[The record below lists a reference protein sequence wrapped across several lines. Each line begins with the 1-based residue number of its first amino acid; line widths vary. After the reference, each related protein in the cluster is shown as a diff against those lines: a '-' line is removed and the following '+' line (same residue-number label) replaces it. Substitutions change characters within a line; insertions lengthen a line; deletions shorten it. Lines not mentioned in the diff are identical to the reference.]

1 MSQAQAADLLASSEV
16 LQRCEHV
23 AVIGAGVI
31 GTSWT
36 GLMLAHG
43 LQVRVHDPDPDARQ
57 KVADGLRQI
66 TPALD
71 ALGLPTQDLE
81 RRLEF
86 ADDVERAVEGADV
99 VQENGPEKLEFKR
112 RLWARVEKVVAP
124 TALLLS
130 STSGQPA
137 TLQAQDM
144 SDPGRLLVGH
154 PFNPP
159 HMVPLVEV
167 VPGERTDPAAV
178 EEAVAFYRALGKRP
192 LVLRKEKPGFVANRL
207 QAALF
212 QECVS
217 LVAEGVVTM
226 EDLDEI
232 VTSSIGMRWA
242 VNGPFLTFHLGGG
255 PGGLP
260 HFLEHLGPGMQARWA
275 TLGRPSFDEPTVALL
290 TDAVQRAYG
299 DRTYDEL
306 ERRRDAGQLAVM
318 RALAAVQQDAAAGS

>member
-1 MSQAQAADLLASSEV
+1 
-16 LQRCEHV
+16 
-23 AVIGAGVI
+23 
-31 GTSWT
+31 
-36 GLMLAHG
+36 MLAHG
-43 LQVRVHDPDPDARQ
+43 LQVRVHDPDPEVKA
-57 KVADGLRQI
+57 KVAAGLGQI

-71 ALGLPTQDLE
+71 ALGLPTEGLTD
-81 RRLEF
+81 RLEF
-86 ADDVERAVEGADV
+86 ADDVEAAVEGADV
-99 VQENGPEKLEFKR
+99 VQENGPEKLEFKQA
-112 RLWARVEKVVAP
+112 LWARVEKVVAP
-124 TALLLS
+124 SALLLS

-137 TLQAQDM
+137 TLQAEKTADG
-144 SDPGRLLVGH
+144 SRLLVGH

-167 VPGERTDPAAV
+167 VPGERTEPAAV

-207 QAALF
+207 QSAMF

-226 EDLDEI
+226 EDLDAI

-260 HFLEHLGPGMQARWA
+260 HFIQHLGPGMQSRWKS
-275 TLGRPSFDEPTVALL
+275 LGHPQFDEPTVALL
-290 TDAVQRAYG
+290 TEQVEQAYG
-299 DRTYDEL
+299 DLTYDEL

-318 RALAAVQQDAAAGS
+318 RALAAAREESDD

>member
-1 MSQAQAADLLASSEV
+1 MSQARPADLLAQSEV
-16 LQRCEHV
+16 LQRHEHV

-31 GTSWT
+31 GISWT
-36 GLMLAHG
+36 ALMLAHG
-43 LQVRVHDPDPDARQ
+43 LQVRVHDPDPEVRT
-57 KVADGLRQI
+57 KVRKGLEQI
-66 TPALD
+66 TPAID
-71 ALGLPTQDLE
+71 ALGLPTRDLAD
-81 RRLEF
+81 RLEF
-86 ADDVERAVEGADV
+86 ADDVEQAVDGADV
-99 VQENGPEKLEFKR
+99 VQENGPEKLEFKQ
-112 RLWARVEKVVAP
+112 RLWARVEQVVDPA
-124 TALLLS
+124 ALLLS

-144 SDPGRLLVGH
+144 ADGSRLLVGH

-167 VPGERTDPAAV
+167 VPGERTSPDAV
-178 EEAVAFYRALGKRP
+178 EQAVAFYRALGKRP

-207 QAALF
+207 QSAMF

-226 EDLDEI
+226 EDLDAV

-260 HFLEHLGPGMQARWA
+260 HFIQHLGPGMQNRWA
-275 TLGRPSFDEPTVALL
+275 SLGHPSFDEPTVALL
-290 TDAVQRAYG
+290 TEQVEQAYG

-318 RALAAVQQDAAAGS
+318 RALAAAQEEPTHD

>member
-1 MSQAQAADLLASSEV
+1 MTQRRPADLLADSDV
-16 LQRCEHV
+16 LQRYEQV

-31 GTSWT
+31 GTSWAA
-36 GLMLAHG
+36 LMLAHG
-43 LQVRVHDPDPDARQ
+43 LQVRVHDPDPEVRA
-57 KVADGLRQI
+57 KVHAGLEQVS
-66 TPALD
+66 PALD
-71 ALGLPTQDLE
+71 ALGLPTQGLAD
-81 RRLEF
+81 RLEF
-86 ADDVERAVEGADV
+86 ADDVEQAVDGARV
-99 VQENGPEKLEFKR
+99 VQENGPEKLEFKQQ
-112 RLWARVEKVVAP
+112 LWRRVEKLVDR

-137 TLQAQDM
+137 TLQAQEMAD
-144 SDPGRLLVGH
+144 GRRLLVGH

-207 QAALF
+207 QSAMF
-212 QECVS
+212 RECVS

-226 EDLDEI
+226 DDLDEI

-260 HFLEHLGPGMQARWA
+260 HFLKHLGPGMQARWA
-275 TLGRPSFDEPTVALL
+275 SLGHPQFDEPTVALL
-290 TDAVQRAYG
+290 TEQVEQVYG
-299 DRTYDEL
+299 DLTYDEL

-318 RALAAVQQDAAAGS
+318 RAVASTREDRDE

>member
-1 MSQAQAADLLASSEV
+1 MTRPADLLAASQV
-16 LQRCEHV
+16 LQRYEHV

-31 GTSWT
+31 GISWT

-43 LQVRVHDPDPDARQ
+43 LHVRVHDPDPEVRD
-57 KVADGLRQI
+57 KVAAGLEQV

-71 ALGLPTQDLE
+71 ALGLPTQGLTD
-81 RRLEF
+81 RLEF
-86 ADDVERAVEGADV
+86 ADDVEQVVDGADV

-112 RLWARVEKVVAP
+112 QLWARVEKVVRP
-124 TALLLS
+124 EALLLS

-144 SDPGRLLVGH
+144 ADGSRLLVGH

-167 VPGERTDPAAV
+167 VPGERTSADAV

-207 QAALF
+207 QSAMF

-226 EDLDEI
+226 EDLDAV
-232 VTSSIGMRWA
+232 VTSSIGLRWA

-260 HFLEHLGPGMQARWA
+260 HFITHLGPGMMARWA
-275 TLGRPSFDEPTVALL
+275 SLGHPTFDEPTVALL
-290 TDAVQRAYG
+290 TEQVQEAYG
-299 DRTYDEL
+299 DLTYDEL

-318 RALAAVQQDAAAGS
+318 RALAAAREENA

>member
-1 MSQAQAADLLASSEV
+1 MTDEHPADRLAASEV

-31 GTSWT
+31 GTSWAA
-36 GLMLAHG
+36 LFLAHG
-43 LQVRVHDPDPDARQ
+43 LQVRVHDPDPDVRE
-57 KVADGLRQI
+57 KVRAGLEHV

-71 ALGLPTQDLE
+71 ALGLPTAGLAD
-81 RRLEF
+81 RLEF
-86 ADDVERAVEGADV
+86 ADDVEAVVEGADV
-99 VQENGPEKLEFKR
+99 VQENGPEKLDFKQQ
-112 RLWARVEKVVAP
+112 LWQRVERAAP
-124 TALLLS
+124 PGALLLS

-137 TLQAQDM
+137 TLQGQSM
-144 SDPGRLLVGH
+144 TDPSRLLVGH

-167 VPGERTDPAAV
+167 VPGERTDPGAV

-207 QAALF
+207 QSAMF

-217 LVAEGVVTM
+217 LVAEGVVSM
-226 EDLDEI
+226 EDLDAI

-260 HFLEHLGPGMQARWA
+260 HFIRHLGPGMQNRWA
-275 TLGRPSFDEPTVALL
+275 SLGHPTFDEPTVALL
-290 TDAVQRAYG
+290 TDEVERAYG
-299 DRTYDEL
+299 GLTYDEL

-318 RALAAVQQDAAAGS
+318 RALAATKDEEATS

>member
-1 MSQAQAADLLASSEV
+1 MTQRRPADLLAGSDV
-16 LQRCEHV
+16 LQRSEQV

-31 GTSWT
+31 GTSWAA
-36 GLMLAHG
+36 LMLAHG
-43 LQVRVHDPDPDARQ
+43 LQVRVHDPDPDVRA
-57 KVADGLRQI
+57 KVRAGLEQV

-71 ALGLPTQDLE
+71 ALGLPTQGLAD
-81 RRLEF
+81 RLEF
-86 ADDVERAVEGADV
+86 ADDVEHAVDGARV
-99 VQENGPEKLEFKR
+99 IQENGPEKLEFKQQ
-112 RLWARVEKVVAP
+112 LWTRVEKVVDA

-137 TLQAQDM
+137 TLQAQEMADG
-144 SDPGRLLVGH
+144 SRLLVGH

-207 QAALF
+207 QSAMF

-226 EDLDEI
+226 EDLDEV

-260 HFLEHLGPGMQARWA
+260 HFLKHLGPGMQARWA
-275 TLGRPSFDEPTVALL
+275 SLGHPQFDEPTVALL
-290 TDAVQRAYG
+290 TEAVEHAYG
-299 DRTYDEL
+299 DLTYDEL

-318 RALAAVQQDAAAGS
+318 RALAAIREDRDE

>member
-1 MSQAQAADLLASSEV
+1 MTETRPADVLASSEV
-16 LQRCEHV
+16 LQRYEHV
-23 AVIGAGVI
+23 AIIGAGVI
-31 GTSWT
+31 GTSWA

-43 LQVRVHDPDPDARQ
+43 LQVRVHDPDPDVRS
-57 KVADGLRQI
+57 KVTAGLEQLL
-66 TPALD
+66 PALD
-71 ALGLPTQDLE
+71 ALGLPTQDLT

-86 ADDVERAVEGADV
+86 ADDVEPAVEGADV
-99 VQENGPEKLEFKR
+99 VQENGPENLDVKR

-144 SDPGRLLVGH
+144 ADPSRLLVGH

-167 VPGERTDPAAV
+167 VPGEGTDPAAV
-178 EEAVAFYRALGKRP
+178 EEAIAFYRALGKRP
-192 LVLRKEKPGFVANRL
+192 LALRKEKPGFVANRL
-207 QAALF
+207 QSAMF
-212 QECVS
+212 RECVS

-226 EDLDEI
+226 EDLDAI

-275 TLGRPSFDEPTVALL
+275 TLGSPTFDEATVALL
-290 TDAVQRAYG
+290 TEAVEQAYG
-299 DRTYDEL
+299 DSTYDEL
-306 ERRRDAGQLAVM
+306 ERRRDAAQLAVM
-318 RALAAVQQDAAAGS
+318 RALAAVREDPGPPG

>member
-1 MSQAQAADLLASSEV
+1 MTQSRPADVLADSDV
-16 LQRCEHV
+16 LQRYEQV

-31 GTSWT
+31 GTSWAA
-36 GLMLAHG
+36 LMLAHG
-43 LQVRVHDPDPDARQ
+43 LQVRVHDPDPEVRA
-57 KVADGLRQI
+57 KVRGGLEQV

-71 ALGLPTQDLE
+71 ALGLPTQGLAD
-81 RRLEF
+81 RLEF
-86 ADDVERAVEGADV
+86 ADDVEQAVDGARV
-99 VQENGPEKLEFKR
+99 VQENGPEKLEFKQQ
-112 RLWARVEKVVAP
+112 LWRRVEKLVDP

-137 TLQAQDM
+137 TLQAQEMADG
-144 SDPGRLLVGH
+144 SRLLVGH

-207 QAALF
+207 QSAMF

-260 HFLEHLGPGMQARWA
+260 HFLKHLGPGMQARWA
-275 TLGRPSFDEPTVALL
+275 SLGHPQFDEPTVALL
-290 TDAVQRAYG
+290 TEQVEQAYG
-299 DRTYDEL
+299 ELTYDEL

-318 RALAAVQQDAAAGS
+318 RALAATREDRDE